1 MGRMT
6 KLNTY
11 TQEKDY
17 YMYKN
22 KNNRFKT
29 QIQCLRTFLKEYG
42 ENLHLYSLPHYPNS
56 ENSPTWVQALTATL
70 EKNPQIPYPVALAY
84 KCLLDHVAF
93 FCCGFIGITDH
104 LRHDTSSCFFFVVC
118 LFVFSESQLP
128 VLGYMKG
135 RILIT
140 CFLFFSGT
148 CHVAV

>member
-42 ENLHLYSLPHYPNS
+42 ENLHDISLGNIS
-56 ENSPTWVQALTATL
+56 
-70 EKNPQIPYPVALAY
+70 QI
-84 KCLLDHVAF
+84 
-93 FCCGFIGITDH
+93 
-104 LRHDTSSCFFFVVC
+104 
-118 LFVFSESQLP
+118 
-128 VLGYMKG
+128 
-135 RILIT
+135 
-140 CFLFFSGT
+140 
-148 CHVAV
+148 